1 MIKNNPHNLL
11 KKAGITFDMLDAAS
25 KEALSYFD
33 DTMKDLE
40 EDPEEKEL
48 IRSTEQLGLEVS
60 KIIEDNILRIK
71 GEAVQDEQEQEKKKV
86 KKHQSKKTIEKAAR
100 TLDDLSLCRERL
112 KEERQRKI
120 ASGEIS
126 KPKRK
131 TLATKLRVEL
141 LKTVN
146 LIPKNL
152 KGNTDVL
159 TQTKRA
165 ILKFLNELKGIW
177 GLSRIKPI
185 EDDLKERFKKLE
197 DEADRLA
204 ANN

>member
-1 MIKNNPHNLL
+1 MINNNPHNLL
-11 KKAGITFDMLDAAS
+11 KKAGIKKEMLDAAGR
-25 KEALSYFD
+25 EALKYFD
-33 DTMKDLE
+33 DTLKDLE
-40 EDPEEKEL
+40 ADPQEEEL
-48 IRSTEQLGLEVS
+48 IRSTEMIGTEVS
-60 KIIEDNILRIK
+60 KIIQDNILRIK
-71 GEAVQDEQEQEKKKV
+71 GEAVQGEEEQTIKKV
-86 KKHQSKKTIEKAAR
+86 KKHQSNKTIEKATR

-112 KEERQRKI
+112 KEERQRKV
-120 ASGEIS
+120 ASGEIA

-131 TLATKLRVEL
+131 TLTTKLRAEL

-152 KGNTDVL
+152 KGNSDVL
-159 TQTKRA
+159 TQTRKA

-177 GLSRIKPI
+177 GLNKIKPI
-185 EDDLKERFKKLE
+185 EDELNERFKKLE